1 MPLDL
6 SDDYKTVDLA
16 ESVRL
21 ISRATAANTHDEAL
35 EVSHSFWGPLTHR
48 ELNAT
53 AGCAVRME
61 SAIDIPQKLLAGY
74 TFKPG
79 DQLLNQD
86 DEAYNIYSV
95 QRDPGTAFWRFLVYN
110 PKVAYDLRHEI
121 DVFNLE
127 VGKDA
132 AGAGTVDV
140 ETLVYAGISCRVQW
154 TGGKPST
161 YAGRTGETHTATIY
175 LSQRLYLKNNYLIR
189 WADDV
194 QNKVWEF
201 DVIDWAMSDRLDE
214 LMQVR
219 VEARP

>member
-1 MPLDL
+1 MAIDL

-16 ESVRL
+16 EAVRL
-21 ISRATAANTHDEAL
+21 ISRATTPQSHDEAL

-61 SAIDIPQKLLAGY
+61 SAIDIPQKLLKGY

-86 DEAYNIYSV
+86 DETYNIYSV

-110 PKVAYDLRHEI
+110 PKIAYDLRHEM
-121 DVFNLE
+121 DVYNLE

-132 AGAGTVDV
+132 AGAGTVDA
-140 ETLVYAGISCRVQW
+140 ETLVYSSISCRLQW
-154 TGGKPST
+154 DTGKPAT
-161 YAGRTGETHTATIY
+161 HIGRTGEMLEGVIY
-175 LSQRLYLKNNYLIR
+175 SSQRLYLKNNHLIR
-189 WADDV
+189 ITDEQKAWELDV
-194 QNKVWEF
+194 V
-201 DVIDWAMSDRLDE
+201 DWSMTDRLDE
-214 LMQVR
+214 LMRIRVR
-219 VEARP
+219 ATP